1 MNFTYYYLISGC
13 LNLILN
19 ALYFNKIA
27 SSFNLKSIPTFV
39 LVIIHFVFG
48 FILLP
53 AYIILFLIYI
63 RLKILVEI
71 RKYMIKKRIKK
82 IKEIIDKKITIKE

>member
-1 MNFTYYYLISGC
+1 
-13 LNLILN
+13 
-19 ALYFNKIA
+19 
-27 SSFNLKSIPTFV
+27 
-39 LVIIHFVFG
+39 
-48 FILLP
+48 LP